1 MPVAEDTCQIGD
13 LPDNSR
19 VPTARSRPGL
29 RPGMAALLHLVIQ
42 QVIACL
48 LFMAVSSPLFAQGL
62 GDEVILSR
70 LGDPVELEIALNDWQ
85 QLEMSKVKVVN
96 ATREQYESFKLTYL
110 PLLDFLNF
118 NVVGP
123 SLAGEVKILV
133 SSRTPVAEPYLDL
146 LLVMKW
152 PAGSS
157 MREYVLLFDPPLPN
171 FKGAGEAGQSSKA
184 AVTTP
189 PASQADQPPAAIA
202 AADPAPQVQPKP
214 QPARPAVA
222 SKVETTAG
230 LDAETKLKAPAAAK
244 TAQPDVRTQ
253 TAIEVEKVSAAV
265 TTPANDGRRQ
275 YRVRIGDSL
284 WNIARQ
290 FHPAGIGEN
299 LYQFLISLHDLNRE
313 AFINGNISMLKADAQ
328 LHIPSARDI
337 ATINPG
343 SAQKVFEQL
352 WRAGVRSPDI
362 AAGGDAPQF
371 KSLNESDAP
380 TQTAALAPTA
390 KSPPG
395 TEQQAKTIPASSPL
409 LPAATGVIPASRD
422 QLPPASVASTP
433 AEPPNAP
440 ALAMVPRQ
448 ITQGLP
454 AASASS
460 TDANPFLQ
468 KINESASAIQGL
480 LEVRHQRLQALEQ
493 QILALQT
500 QLQQAQTRA
509 IELNQDAKATL
520 EQRRDEVTRQAVQL
534 GLLAAVLLILLG
546 TALRY
551 AVKWHLELRR
561 RQGGDQ

>member
-1 MPVAEDTCQIGD
+1 MPVAEDTCQMGD

-19 VPTARSRPGL
+19 VRAARGRPGL
-29 RPGMAALLHLVIQ
+29 RPWMAALLHLVIQ

-48 LFMAVSSPLFAQGL
+48 LLMAVSSPLFAQGL

-110 PLLDFLNF
+110 PLLDSLNF

-123 SLAGEVKILV
+123 TLAGEVKILV
-133 SSRTPVAEPYLDL
+133 SSRKPVAEPYMDL

-171 FKGAGEAGQSSKA
+171 FKGAGEAGQRSKA

-189 PASQADQPPAAIA
+189 PASQADQPLAAIA

-214 QPARPAVA
+214 QP
-222 SKVETTAG
+222 
-230 LDAETKLKAPAAAK
+230 AK

-253 TAIEVEKVSAAV
+253 TAIEVEKVSATV
-265 TTPANDGRRQ
+265 TTPATDGRRQ

-352 WRAGVRSPDI
+352 WRAGVRSPDV

-390 KSPPG
+390 KPPPG

-409 LPAATGVIPASRD
+409 LPAATGAIPATRY
-422 QLPPASVASTP
+422 QQPPASVASTP

-440 ALAMVPRQ
+440 ALAVVPRQ
-448 ITQGLP
+448 ITQDLP

-468 KINESASAIQGL
+468 KINESATAIQGL

-493 QILALQT
+493 NSCPA
-500 QLQQAQTRA
+500 
-509 IELNQDAKATL
+509 DAAATG
-520 EQRRDEVTRQAVQL
+520 ANS
-534 GLLAAVLLILLG
+534 
-546 TALRY
+546 
-551 AVKWHLELRR
+551 
-561 RQGGDQ
+561 GD

>member
-1 MPVAEDTCQIGD
+1 MPVAEDTCQMGD

-19 VPTARSRPGL
+19 VRAARGRPGL

-48 LFMAVSSPLFAQGL
+48 LLMAVSSPLFAQGL

-110 PLLDFLNF
+110 PLLDSLNF

-123 SLAGEVKILV
+123 TLAGEVKILV
-133 SSRTPVAEPYLDL
+133 SSRKPVAEPYMDL

-171 FKGAGEAGQSSKA
+171 FKGAGEAGQRSKA

-214 QPARPAVA
+214 QPA
-222 SKVETTAG
+222 
-230 LDAETKLKAPAAAK
+230 K

-253 TAIEVEKVSAAV
+253 TAIEVEKVSATV
-265 TTPANDGRRQ
+265 TTPATDGRRQ

-352 WRAGVRSPDI
+352 WRAGVRSPDV

-390 KSPPG
+390 KPPPG

-409 LPAATGVIPASRD
+409 LPAATGAIPATRY
-422 QLPPASVASTP
+422 QQPPASVASTP

-440 ALAMVPRQ
+440 ALAVVPRQ
-448 ITQGLP
+448 ITQDLP

-468 KINESASAIQGL
+468 KINESATAIQGL

-493 QILALQT
+493 QILALQM

-509 IELNQDAKATL
+509 IELNQDAKATF
-520 EQRRDEVTRQAVQL
+520 EQRRDEVTRQAIQL